1 MKEAIRP
8 RVKMRPLTERR
19 PRSGFLR
26 LIFSSESYQYS
37 KNHIILCIAI
47 SARALIHRLMNKF
60 TLYILLISALLLST
74 ACQNNPNR
82 GRDIG
87 IVVGSIL
94 GGVAGAQM
102 GDGSDLN
109 ILAGAAIGGALGGMG
124 GNELDKRK
132 EALEAAEVQR
142 QYEYEQE
149 VQAQESLE
157 ADIKTLE
164 EKRIR
169 DEIAR
174 KATSA
179 DVSAAEQEAARV
191 EAQLAAKKKSYEE
204 SQARARRI
212 QEAQE
217 RIAKAQQELAELERQ
232 ENGG

>member
-1 MKEAIRP
+1 
-8 RVKMRPLTERR
+8 
-19 PRSGFLR
+19 
-26 LIFSSESYQYS
+26 
-37 KNHIILCIAI
+37 
-47 SARALIHRLMNKF
+47 MNKF
-60 TLYILLISALLLST
+60 IPSILLVSTLIST
-74 ACQNNPNR
+74 GCQNNPNS

-87 IVVGSIL
+87 IVVSAIL

-102 GDGSDLN
+102 GDGS
-109 ILAGAAIGGALGGMG
+109 IFAGAAIGGALGGIG
-124 GNELDKRK
+124 GSELDRRK
-132 EALEAAEVQR
+132 EALEAAEAQR

-174 KATSA
+174 KATTA

>member
-1 MKEAIRP
+1 MHK
-8 RVKMRPLTERR
+8 LT
-19 PRSGFLR
+19 LTIILVNT
-26 LIFSSESYQYS
+26 LIF
-37 KNHIILCIAI
+37 
-47 SARALIHRLMNKF
+47 
-60 TLYILLISALLLST
+60 ST
-74 ACQNNPNR
+74 ACQNNPNS

-94 GGVAGAQM
+94 GGVAGAQI
-102 GDGSDLN
+102 GDSS
-109 ILAGAAIGGALGGMG
+109 IFAGAALGGTLGAIGGS
-124 GNELDKRK
+124 ELQRRK
-132 EALEAAEVQR
+132 EALEAAELQR

-157 ADIKTLE
+157 ADIKNLE

-174 KATSA
+174 KATTA
-179 DVSAAEQEAARV
+179 DVSAAEQEASRV
-191 EAQLAAKKKSYEE
+191 ESKLAAKKKSYEE

-212 QEAQE
+212 LDAQE

>member
-1 MKEAIRP
+1 
-8 RVKMRPLTERR
+8 
-19 PRSGFLR
+19 
-26 LIFSSESYQYS
+26 
-37 KNHIILCIAI
+37 
-47 SARALIHRLMNKF
+47 MNKF
-60 TLYILLISALLLST
+60 TLSILLVNTLIFST
-74 ACQNNPNR
+74 GCQNNPNS

-87 IVVGSIL
+87 IVVGTIL

-109 ILAGAAIGGALGGMG
+109 ILAGAAVGAALGGIG

-174 KATSA
+174 KATTE
-179 DVSAAEQEAARV
+179 DVSAAEREAARV

-204 SQARARRI
+204 SQTRARRI

>member
-1 MKEAIRP
+1 MIKNTLFCALQFLQGHLFM
-8 RVKMRPLTERR
+8 VFMNKLTL
-19 PRSGFLR
+19 SILLVNT
-26 LIFSSESYQYS
+26 LIF
-37 KNHIILCIAI
+37 
-47 SARALIHRLMNKF
+47 
-60 TLYILLISALLLST
+60 ST
-74 ACQNNPNR
+74 ACQNNPNS

-94 GGVAGAQM
+94 GGVAGAQI
-102 GDGSDLN
+102 GDSS
-109 ILAGAAIGGALGGMG
+109 IFAGAALGGTLGAIGGS
-124 GNELDKRK
+124 ELQRRK
-132 EALEAAEVQR
+132 EALEAAELQR

-157 ADIKTLE
+157 ADIKNLE

-174 KATSA
+174 KATTA
-179 DVSAAEQEAARV
+179 DVSAAELEAARV

-204 SQARARRI
+204 SQTRARRI
-212 QEAQE
+212 QDAQE

>member
-1 MKEAIRP
+1 ME
-8 RVKMRPLTERR
+8 
-19 PRSGFLR
+19 G
-26 LIFSSESYQYS
+26 
-37 KNHIILCIAI
+37 KNLSILCIAI
-47 SARALIHRLMNKF
+47 SARALIDSFMNKF
-60 TLYILLISALLLST
+60 PLSILLVSSLIFST
-74 ACQNNPNR
+74 ACQNNPNS

-109 ILAGAAIGGALGGMG
+109 ILAGAAIGGALGGLG

-149 VQAQESLE
+149 VQEQELLE
-157 ADIKTLE
+157 ADIKALE
-164 EKRIR
+164 DKRIR

-174 KATSA
+174 RATAA

-191 EAQLAAKKKSYEE
+191 EAQLAVKKKSYQE

>member
-1 MKEAIRP
+1 LEFK
-8 RVKMRPLTERR
+8 
-19 PRSGFLR
+19 
-26 LIFSSESYQYS
+26 
-37 KNHIILCIAI
+37 HIILCIAI
-47 SARALIHRLMNKF
+47 SARALIYRRMNKF
-60 TLYILLISALLLST
+60 IPFILLVST
-74 ACQNNPNR
+74 LIFSSGCQNNPNS

-87 IVVGSIL
+87 IAVGAIL
-94 GGVAGAQM
+94 GGVAGAQI
-102 GDGSDLN
+102 GDGS
-109 ILAGAAIGGALGGMG
+109 IFAVAALGGALGGIG
-124 GNELDKRK
+124 GSELDRRK
-132 EALEAAEVQR
+132 EALEAAEAQR

-149 VQAQESLE
+149 VQAQETLE
-157 ADIKTLE
+157 ADIKNLE

-174 KATSA
+174 KATTA

-212 QEAQE
+212 QDAQE

>member
-1 MKEAIRP
+1 MDDK
-8 RVKMRPLTERR
+8 K
-19 PRSGFLR
+19 
-26 LIFSSESYQYS
+26 
-37 KNHIILCIAI
+37 HIILCFAI
-47 SARALIHRLMNKF
+47 SARALIHGLMHKL
-60 TLYILLISALLLST
+60 TLSILLVNTLIFST
-74 ACQNNPNR
+74 ACQNNPNS

-94 GGVAGAQM
+94 GGVAGAQI
-102 GDGSDLN
+102 GDSS
-109 ILAGAAIGGALGGMG
+109 IFAGAALGGALGAIG
-124 GNELDKRK
+124 GSELQRRK
-132 EALEAAEVQR
+132 EALEAAELQR

-157 ADIKTLE
+157 ADIKNLE

-174 KATSA
+174 KATVA

-212 QEAQE
+212 QDAQE

-232 ENGG
+232 ENGD

>member
-1 MKEAIRP
+1 
-8 RVKMRPLTERR
+8 
-19 PRSGFLR
+19 
-26 LIFSSESYQYS
+26 
-37 KNHIILCIAI
+37 
-47 SARALIHRLMNKF
+47 
-60 TLYILLISALLLST
+60 
-74 ACQNNPNR
+74 
-82 GRDIG
+82 
-87 IVVGSIL
+87 
-94 GGVAGAQM
+94 M

-109 ILAGAAIGGALGGMG
+109 ILAGAAVGGALGGIG

-132 EALEAAEVQR
+132 EALEAAEAQR

-174 KATSA
+174 KATTE

-212 QEAQE
+212 QDAQE

>member
-1 MKEAIRP
+1 
-8 RVKMRPLTERR
+8 
-19 PRSGFLR
+19 
-26 LIFSSESYQYS
+26 
-37 KNHIILCIAI
+37 
-47 SARALIHRLMNKF
+47 
-60 TLYILLISALLLST
+60 
-74 ACQNNPNR
+74 
-82 GRDIG
+82 
-87 IVVGSIL
+87 
-94 GGVAGAQM
+94 M

-132 EALEAAEVQR
+132 EALEAAEAQR

-174 KATSA
+174 KATTE
-179 DVSAAEQEAARV
+179 DVSAAEQEAARL

>member
-1 MKEAIRP
+1 MIK
-8 RVKMRPLTERR
+8 
-19 PRSGFLR
+19 
-26 LIFSSESYQYS
+26 
-37 KNHIILCIAI
+37 HIILCFAI
-47 SARALIHRLMNKF
+47 SARALIYGIMHKL
-60 TLYILLISALLLST
+60 TLSILLVNTLIFST
-74 ACQNNPNR
+74 ACQNNPNS

-94 GGVAGAQM
+94 GGVAGAQI
-102 GDGSDLN
+102 SDSS
-109 ILAGAAIGGALGGMG
+109 IFAGAALVGALGAIG
-124 GNELDKRK
+124 GSELQRRK
-132 EALEAAEVQR
+132 EALEASELQR

-157 ADIKTLE
+157 ADIKNLE

-174 KATSA
+174 KATTA

-204 SQARARRI
+204 SHARARRI
-212 QEAQE
+212 QDAQE

-232 ENGG
+232 ESGG